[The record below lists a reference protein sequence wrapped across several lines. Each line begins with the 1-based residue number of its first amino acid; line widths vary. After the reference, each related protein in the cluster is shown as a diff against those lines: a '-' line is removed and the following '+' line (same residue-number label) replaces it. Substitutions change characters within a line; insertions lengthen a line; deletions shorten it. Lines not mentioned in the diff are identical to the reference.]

1 MCVCVCVCVVRE
13 QSTSERERERETEIE
28 SVCLDQ
34 LHSKSVYSAQFGI
47 KHNRLLS
54 ACYRLWLP
62 IKMEFIAALRA
73 SPNYT
78 FFPLSSVLF
87 PLSHLH
93 FFLFHGCSNSGGV
106 GCFFFPPFLAAA
118 VRQVVITAHYRPE
131 RAGAVGRPTYPS
143 AHHCHLHLN
152 PSEWRSDI
160 VSWKV
165 CTVHECGGIT
175 CS

>member
-1 MCVCVCVCVVRE
+1 MEENKSKHLPSFCDDLSNSCLVCPEMDDVSCVCVCVCVCVWWGNRAH
-13 QSTSERERERETEIE
+13 RRARERETEIE

-78 FFPLSSVLF
+78 FFPLHSVLF

-93 FFLFHGCSNSGGV
+93 SFLFHGCSNSGSV
-106 GCFFFPPFLAAA
+106 GCFFPLISSSSCQTS
-118 VRQVVITAHYRPE
+118 RHN
-131 RAGAVGRPTYPS
+131 S
-143 AHHCHLHLN
+143 SL
-152 PSEWRSDI
+152 
-160 VSWKV
+160 
-165 CTVHECGGIT
+165 
-175 CS
+175 